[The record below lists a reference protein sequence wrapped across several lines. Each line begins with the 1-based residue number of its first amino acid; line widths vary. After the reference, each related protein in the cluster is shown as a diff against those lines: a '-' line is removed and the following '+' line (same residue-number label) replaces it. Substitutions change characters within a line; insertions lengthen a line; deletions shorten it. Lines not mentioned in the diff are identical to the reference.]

1 VSGESSPEA
10 TLAQVF
16 DEGAG
21 AYDEYWA
28 PNLHRHATDLVA
40 SIPSPRPGSPR
51 TVVDVAVGAGT
62 LIPQLRAVAG
72 PDGVVLALDR
82 SRGMLRRASADV
94 ARIQADAARL
104 PLADSSADVVV
115 MAFVLFML
123 PDARIAVG
131 EVARVLRPDGWLLTA
146 TWGTQFETVAE
157 VIVREEVEAAGPP
170 PFPELPRSDELTDSA
185 DRLSN
190 LLGSAGFG
198 HVRTLER
205 PLEAVFDAS
214 SVLAAC
220 TGFGRLG
227 WRYSRLSAAAQ
238 DGVRTRAGARLR
250 RLPAEQFIDRSA
262 VLLTT
267 ARRP

>member
-1 VSGESSPEA
+1 
-10 TLAQVF
+10 
-16 DEGAG
+16 
-21 AYDEYWA
+21 
-28 PNLHRHATDLVA
+28 
-40 SIPSPRPGSPR
+40 
-51 TVVDVAVGAGT
+51 
-62 LIPQLRAVAG
+62 
-72 PDGVVLALDR
+72 
-82 SRGMLRRASADV
+82 
-94 ARIQADAARL
+94 
-104 PLADSSADVVV
+104 

-131 EVARVLRPDGWLLTA
+131 EAARVLRPDGWLLTA
-146 TWGTQFETVAE
+146 TWGTQLETAAE

-198 HVRTLER
+198 HVRTHER

-214 SVLAAC
+214 TALAAC

-227 WRYSRLSAAAQ
+227 WRYSRLSATAQ
-238 DGVRTRAGARLR
+238 DGVRKRAGARLR
-250 RLPAEQFIDRSA
+250 QLPAEQFIDRSA